1 MMNTADYRCIEMV
14 IDAMDEKRRE
24 SLGVEEIVAR
34 VGLSREDLDALF
46 QRWAGVDLGRFQQ
59 SLTLSQTRKRLT
71 EVENLLA
78 GSRPQQVSGTGSHLE
93 VTCRSRLLPSG
104 QEKGAGLTISH
115 GLYPS
120 PFGDC
125 FLAMTDREISHLSFV
140 DPGQWAAHLKELRHN
155 WPQATIIAD
164 NGESGRRMVERIFR
178 SSGIDPLEPFP
189 LLLKGTDFQF
199 RVWQA
204 LLVVSRGALISYQG
218 LADYMGHP
226 TACRAVASVVAANPV
241 GYLIPCHRVI
251 RKSGEIHRYR
261 WGSSRKK
268 AMLGWEACQL

>member
-1 MMNTADYRCIEMV
+1 MKTADYQGIEKV
-14 IDAMDEKRRE
+14 IAALDEKRRE
-24 SLGVEEIVAR
+24 SSDVEEMAAR
-34 VGLSREDLDALF
+34 VGGSREDLAALF
-46 QRWAGVDLGRFQQ
+46 QRWAGVDPGRFLQ

-78 GSRPQQVSGTGSHLE
+78 GSRPQQVSGASSHLE
-93 VTCRSRLLPSG
+93 GTCRLRFLPSG
-104 QEKGAGLTISH
+104 QGKGLGLTISH

-125 FLAMTDREISHLSFV
+125 LLAMTGREICHLSFV
-140 DPGQWAAHLKELRHN
+140 DPGQWPAHLEELRHN
-155 WPQATIIAD
+155 WPQATIIAG
-164 NGESGRRMVERIFR
+164 NGQDGRRMVERIFM
-178 SSGIDPLEPFP
+178 STEVNPLDSF
-189 LLLKGTDFQF
+189 LLLLPGTAFQF

-204 LLVVSRGALISYQG
+204 LLAVPRGALISYQG
-218 LADYMGHP
+218 LAAYMGHP
-226 TACRAVASVVAANPV
+226 TACRAVASAVAANPV

-251 RKSGEIHRYR
+251 RKSGEIHHYR

>member
-1 MMNTADYRCIEMV
+1 
-14 IDAMDEKRRE
+14 
-24 SLGVEEIVAR
+24 VAR

-46 QRWAGVDLGRFQQ
+46 QRWGGVDLVSFLQ
-59 SLTLSQTRKRLT
+59 SLTLSQTRKRLQ
-71 EVENLLA
+71 ESGSMPA
-78 GSRPQQVSGTGSHLE
+78 GSRSQQVSVTGSHLE
-93 VTCRSRLLPSG
+93 GSCRLRLLTSG
-104 QEKGAGLTISH
+104 QGKGTGSTISH

-125 FLAMTDREISHLSFV
+125 FLAMTGREICHLSFV
-140 DPGQWAAHLKELRHN
+140 DQGRWQTHLEELRRN

-164 NGESGRRMVERIFR
+164 DRQDSRRMVERLFT
-178 SSGIDPLEPFP
+178 STGVNPLDPF
-189 LLLKGTDFQF
+189 LLLLQGTDFQL

-204 LLVVSRGALISYQG
+204 LLTLPRGAIISYQG

-226 TACRAVASVVAANPV
+226 TACRALASAVAANPV

-251 RKSGEIHRYR
+251 RKSGEIHHYR